1 MKTCILTVP
10 SKKTEDVNWTK
21 PINNYLLSIYG
32 STTEYQQDLATFAK
46 LRLDIRAG
54 VHGDATGIKI
64 YYKYYSLLELLDLR
78 VPFDILNKHKKISF
92 TWFDSFNPHMSYK
105 QYSLPFEKAGIL
117 YNTVSVLS
125 DAALKK
131 YISSEGD
138 TDESIK
144 EALVMLQQAAGVL
157 QFLRENFL
165 HAPSKDLNRATTT
178 FLIELMLA
186 QAQELFALKVI
197 NGDTAQTK
205 NSLIAKLCKSAGT
218 HYAECHKFV
227 KLLVSSDR
235 DAFDAAMGN
244 SKEFSVSEA
253 GLEDFLVSDYDPDKT
268 GNEDGEEKDGEDSS
282 DDEDKITLVPPHWIA
297 IVEFKRLY
305 YSSLSLYFEGLH
317 CEAQNKFGEAIAR
330 LDKSLDVLNEI
341 PSDTVKQIAS
351 SKVSNAYEV
360 LDNYKYQKDAIGIKL
375 REMEKDNDFVYH
387 DIIPLKI
394 TLPEIKAMDGVK
406 PISITQNTTFNDIN
420 DYNYKNFFTNVVPMN
435 IHELLSFYSEEKSQ
449 FLRNE
454 LDLSDVSNEELNSV
468 MEFLNMP
475 KSVVSLKEIMADSLS
490 LLTSWTQEVTP
501 QIPMELVHISQEIAS
516 TFHNDTANRA
526 EIGRLRDQIYSI
538 IQKCEQRAVE
548 DKDDIFKLKKTF
560 IEASNRD
567 HDLFNLISEND
578 RALYSTL
585 GKGSQSLEFKKLFSG
600 ENDDVINRGEAG
612 PSLLD
617 IDESQ
622 LSQEETYQKQIRSI
636 EEILHDLHSIKANK
650 AMVIDNLKKDIQNDD
665 ISDILI
671 LNTKVKSVNE
681 IKSIIFPQ
689 ELIKFN
695 KYTKELDALISK
707 QRHLLDSL
715 VKNWKVLTNDPKV
728 KEIQSSSIF
737 RKQLLQH
744 QEERIMALYPRWKR
758 YSNGLSKGVAFYKNV
773 LNYAQNLL
781 EQLEDERDVQQR
793 FGDMN
798 LGHLKHGAPIQPLL
812 QPGYPSQQQQVQTH
826 QGSGTFVPPQHSGY
840 PNQGSAC
847 APSKFSGPP
856 SRHASY
862 TSNGYDGPPQL
873 PPKTPRQAL
882 QTLTSLQTQHPSQDD
897 GLIYSQPSTYQP
909 NMYNFFSRE

>member
-32 STTEYQQDLATFAK
+32 STTDYQHDLATFAK
-46 LRLDIRAG
+46 LRLDICAG
-54 VHGDATGIKI
+54 VHGDATGLKI

-78 VPFDILNKHKKISF
+78 VPFDTLNKHKKISF

-125 DAALKK
+125 DSALKK
-131 YISSEGD
+131 YISNEGD
-138 TDESIK
+138 SDESIK

-205 NSLIAKLCKSAGT
+205 NSLIAKLCKSASN
-218 HYAECHKFV
+218 HYAECHKLV
-227 KLLVSSDR
+227 KHLAKSER
-235 DAFDAAMGN
+235 DAFDAAMGS

-253 GLEDFLVSDYDPDKT
+253 GLEEFLDSDYDPDKN
-268 GNEDGEEKDGEDSS
+268 GNEDGEEDEGEDSS
-282 DDEDKITLVPPHWIA
+282 NDDDKVTLVPPHWIA

-305 YSSLSLYFEGLH
+305 YSSLSLYFQGLQ
-317 CEAQNKFGEAIAR
+317 CEAQKKFGDAIAY
-330 LDKSLDVLNEI
+330 LTKSLDVLNEI
-341 PSDTVKQIAS
+341 SSAILKQTAS

-375 REMEKDNDFVYH
+375 GEMEKDNDFIYH
-387 DIIPLKI
+387 DIIPLKV

-406 PISITQNTTFNDIN
+406 PIPITQNTTFNDIN
-420 DYNYKNFFTNVVPMN
+420 DYNYNNFFTNVVPMN
-435 IHELLSFYSEEKSQ
+435 IHELLSLYSEEKSQ

-454 LDLSDVSNEELNSV
+454 LDLCDVSNEELNSV
-468 MEFLNMP
+468 MEYLNMP
-475 KSVVSLKEIMADSLS
+475 KSVVSLKEIIADSLS
-490 LLTSWTQEVTP
+490 LLTSLTHEVTP
-501 QIPMELVHISQEIAS
+501 QIPMVLVQISQEIAS
-516 TFHNDTANRA
+516 AFHDDTTNRA

-548 DKDDIFKLKKTF
+548 DKDDLIKLKRSF

-567 HDLFNLISEND
+567 HDLFNLISEGD

-585 GKGSQSLEFKKLFSG
+585 GKGPQSLEFKNLFSG
-600 ENDDVINRGEAG
+600 KNDDANKRGEAG

-617 IDESQ
+617 IDDS
-622 LSQEETYQKQIRSI
+622 SQEETTQRQIRNI

-650 AMVIDNLKKDIQNDD
+650 TKVIDNLKKEILNDD

-681 IKSIIFPQ
+681 IKTIIFSQ
-689 ELIKFN
+689 ELTKFD

-707 QRHLLDSL
+707 QRLLLDSL
-715 VKNWKVLTNDPKV
+715 VEKWKVLTNNPEV
-728 KEIQSSSIF
+728 KEIQSSSVF
-737 RKQLLQH
+737 RKQVLQH
-744 QEERIMALYPRWKR
+744 QEERIMALYPKWKR
-758 YSNGLSKGVAFYKNV
+758 YSNGLSKGVAFYRNV
-773 LNYAQNLL
+773 ASYAQNLL
-781 EQLEDERDVQQR
+781 QKFEDERDVQQR

-798 LGHLKHGAPIQPLL
+798 LGHSKYGAPVQQLRKPS
-812 QPGYPSQQQQVQTH
+812 YPNQQQQTQGH
-826 QGSGTFVPPQHSGY
+826 QGLETYMPPQHSGY
-840 PNQGSAC
+840 QNKSAY
-847 APSKFSGPP
+847 APPQFSGP
-856 SRHASY
+856 SKHAPF
-862 TSNGYDGPPQL
+862 TSDGYNGPPQL
-873 PPKTPRQAL
+873 PPKAPRQAL
-882 QTLTSLQTQHPSQDD
+882 QTLISLQAAQHPSQDD

-909 NMYNFFSRE
+909 NMYNFFSRD